1 LSIFNFI
8 KPLKERIQMMNNQK
22 ETIDNEGPIST
33 NINEKEAELS
43 ENLTE
48 NSSTNME
55 SVGEIDIIEK
65 LKIELQESSEKFLRL
80 YSDFENY
87 KKRMNKERIE
97 MAKTASEDIIT
108 ALLPVIDDF
117 DRALKI
123 VATEK
128 STNPAFTEGIQ
139 LISSKLKSILQNKG
153 LLEIDNASGKDF
165 DTDLHDAIT
174 IIAAPTEDL
183 KGKVIEEVEK
193 GYTLNG
199 KVLRHSKVVVGNLE

>member
-1 LSIFNFI
+1 
-8 KPLKERIQMMNNQK
+8 MMNNQK

-65 LKIELQESSEKFLRL
+65 LKIELQESNEKFLRL

-97 MAKTASEDIIT
+97 LSKTASADIIM

-128 STNPAFTEGIQ
+128 STNPAFAEGIQ

-153 LLEIDNASGKDF
+153 LLEIDNASGKEF

-174 IIAAPTEDL
+174 IIAAPTEEL

>member
-1 LSIFNFI
+1 
-8 KPLKERIQMMNNQK
+8 MMNNQK
-22 ETIDNEGPIST
+22 ETIDNEGPIPT
-33 NINEKEAELS
+33 NINENEAELS

-48 NSSTNME
+48 NTNTNAE
-55 SVGEIDIIEK
+55 SVLENDGIEK
-65 LKIELQESSEKFLRL
+65 HKRELQESNEKFLRL

-97 MAKTASEDIIT
+97 LSKTASADIIT

-123 VATEK
+123 AATEK
-128 STNPAFTEGIQ
+128 STNPAFAEGIQ

-153 LLEIDNASGKDF
+153 LLEIDNASGKEF

-174 IIAAPTEDL
+174 IIAAPTEEL

>member
-1 LSIFNFI
+1 
-8 KPLKERIQMMNNQK
+8 MMNNQK

-97 MAKTASEDIIT
+97 LSKTASADIIM

-128 STNPAFTEGIQ
+128 STNPAFAEGIQ

-153 LLEIDNASGKDF
+153 LLEIDNASGKEF

-174 IIAAPTEDL
+174 IIAAPTEEL

>member
-1 LSIFNFI
+1 
-8 KPLKERIQMMNNQK
+8 MMNNQK